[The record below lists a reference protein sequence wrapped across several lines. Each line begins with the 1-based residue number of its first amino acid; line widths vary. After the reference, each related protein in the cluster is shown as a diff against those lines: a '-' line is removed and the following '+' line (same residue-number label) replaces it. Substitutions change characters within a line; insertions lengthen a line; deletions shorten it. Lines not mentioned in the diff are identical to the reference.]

1 MVTLQRQLAFT
12 DRHEVA
18 EYIHGS
24 LLNKELYKAFL
35 ANRDNCYRW
44 KHSPVETF
52 NELYYQCTRV
62 YNDPNPE
69 SEVYY
74 NYLNNAR
81 DNLGQRYASD
91 MIFAMVNAMFIIMDN
106 KPENVE
112 FFQSELQAHLKNE
125 TCFYQQYTDFAN
137 EFVRQYGKQ
146 ILSFPYCP
154 VSLSKITGWDA
165 DSWKEC
171 TKDFDEYY
179 IRKYVNR
186 YSNTEDKLQFI
197 DLIEKA
203 YNETL
208 RKEEEESLIEDLPF

>member
-1 MVTLQRQLAFT
+1 M
-12 DRHEVA
+12 
-18 EYIHGS
+18 
-24 LLNKELYKAFL
+24 FL
-35 ANRDNCYRW
+35 STIYR
-44 KHSPVETF
+44 
-52 NELYYQCTRV
+52 
-62 YNDPNPE
+62 
-69 SEVYY
+69 
-74 NYLNNAR
+74 
-81 DNLGQRYASD
+81 
-91 MIFAMVNAMFIIMDN
+91 
-106 KPENVE
+106 
-112 FFQSELQAHLKNE
+112 
-125 TCFYQQYTDFAN
+125 DFAN

-154 VSLSKITGWDA
+154 VSPSKITGWDA